1 MGSRRRSAL
10 VAGAALLS
18 AYTVL
23 AIADKYIVILRSYDA
38 YITYFMRQAPPEL
51 TYALSLISAIASIA
65 CVWACVLLL
74 TVLALTIGKGFRHYL
89 PQLIISLLITEII
102 TALTKLLVGVPRP
115 SVAGVSNTTLSTN
128 SLISSIEL
136 MSYPSGH
143 VARFTVL
150 TYILS
155 RFSRVAATLL
165 YVLIPVIAISR
176 VMLNE
181 HYCIDVAGGV
191 LLGLGMSLVAD
202 SLIGEVFEKPRER

>member
-1 MGSRRRSAL
+1 MEGRHRSAL
-10 VAGAALLS
+10 VTGAALLS
-18 AYTVL
+18 AFTAL
-23 AIADKYIVILRSYDA
+23 AIADKYIVILRSYDEC
-38 YITYFMRQAPPEL
+38 ITYFMRQASPEL

-65 CVWACVLLL
+65 CVWVCALLF
-74 TVLALTIGKGFRHYL
+74 TVLTLTICKRFRHYI

-115 SVAGVSNTTLSTN
+115 LVAGVSNTTLDTN

-150 TYILS
+150 TYILR
-155 RFSRVAATLL
+155 RFSRVTATLL